1 MTTSIY
7 GSILMQSNYQFIQNK
22 FPTVYPYVTL
32 LDILFHYIPFIM
44 IIKNK
49 QTYQDKST
57 KKTTADRSKMKSI
70 ILLFI
75 FLILYIFSIK
85 DISKIYFGVND
96 KKLISTAIAIF
107 TVTLYMI

>member
-1 MTTSIY
+1 
-7 GSILMQSNYQFIQNK
+7 
-22 FPTVYPYVTL
+22 
-32 LDILFHYIPFIM
+32 M

-57 KKTTADRSKMKSI
+57 KKTDTDTSKIKSI

-85 DISKIYFGVND
+85 DVSKIYFGVND

-107 TVTLYMI
+107 TVTLYTI